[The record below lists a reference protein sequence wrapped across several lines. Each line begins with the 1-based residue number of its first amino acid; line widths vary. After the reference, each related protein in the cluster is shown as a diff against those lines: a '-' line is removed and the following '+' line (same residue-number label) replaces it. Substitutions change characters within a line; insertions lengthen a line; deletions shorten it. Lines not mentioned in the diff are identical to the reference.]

1 MLAASDSGRIRAP
14 PPPLKGSA
22 LKEKNKIALVPTD
35 RLVEGDPEVVNYNRD
50 GLKTLPAE
58 VDRLVC
64 VFISILRDRI

>member
-1 MLAASDSGRIRAP
+1 VVAYGLPRRL
-14 PPPLKGSA
+14 LKGSA